1 MVYVNSIK
9 RLILKADLRREP
21 RILFFYMTWFNY
33 LCNMNSYIEN
43 IKKLISNN
51 EIEEAI
57 QALHL
62 KLKTEP
68 KNDEAFFLLGNAY
81 CKLND
86 WQQALNAYGQ
96 ALSINP
102 QSPARI
108 AHDRVLEIFNFY
120 NKDIYNP

>member
-1 MVYVNSIK
+1 
-9 RLILKADLRREP
+9 
-21 RILFFYMTWFNY
+21 
-33 LCNMNSYIEN
+33 MNSYIEN
-43 IKKLISNN
+43 IKKIISNN
-51 EIEEAI
+51 EIEEAT
-57 QALHL
+57 QALLLEL
-62 KLKTEP
+62 KADP
-68 KNDEAFFLLGNAY
+68 NNDEAYFLLGNAY

-108 AHDRVLEIFNFY
+108 AHDRILEILNFY